1 MTQSKRRGSR
11 KPRVVLAGALAAFA
25 AMVFGAGSAQATT
38 PVAMTFDHGQV
49 KLGGSGTPID
59 IVEDGGPF
67 PVFTANYCN
76 DLTGGCAAVGDFT
89 IPIANFTFPPATSDV
104 AGVPNE
110 TATFGLTP
118 LANVT
123 GHYDNLTGVMT
134 TNASTYR
141 SDVTLAGTIA
151 AGCTV
156 TPISLAFSTAK
167 QSPFFGVAF
176 NAQGSATAPTPP
188 IHGVID
194 ADWATLPTP
203 ADAPGGADDTSTCQS
218 VLKVFTDGPGG
229 LALGNG
235 IEPVLNAP
243 PPPPSGGGTPPATTT
258 PKKKKCKK
266 KKGKKGSA
274 QSAKKKCKKKK
285 KK

>member
-1 MTQSKRRGSR
+1 MIRGKRWGSR
-11 KPRVVLAGALAAFA
+11 KPRVALAGALAAFV
-25 AMVFGAGSAQATT
+25 AMVFGAGAAQATT
-38 PVAMTFDHGQV
+38 VPDVMTFDHGQV
-49 KLGGSGTPID
+49 KLGGSATPID

-67 PVFTANYCN
+67 PTFTSSYCT
-76 DLTGGCAAVGDFT
+76 DTAGGCAAVGDFT
-89 IPIANFTFPPATSDV
+89 ITPGANFVFPPATSDV
-104 AGVPNE
+104 AGVMGE
-110 TATFGLTP
+110 TATFNLTP

-123 GHYDNLTGVMT
+123 GHYNNITGVMT
-134 TNASTYR
+134 TNASNYQ
-141 SDVTLAGTIA
+141 SDVTLAGPIN
-151 AGCTV
+151 AGCRV

-203 ADAPGGADDTSTCQS
+203 GDAPGGSDDTATCAS

-229 LALGNG
+229 IALGNG

-243 PPPPSGGGTPPATTT
+243 PSGGGGGSVTPPAAT
-258 PKKKKCKK
+258 PKKKCKK
-266 KKGKKGSA
+266 
-274 QSAKKKCKKKK
+274 AKKHSASSSKKSKCKKKK